1 MIGSL
6 LPGAVL
12 YADGMR
18 FLLWMILMP
27 WLISIAKAE
36 EYKEYTYYYYY
47 FVLL

>member
-6 LPGAVL
+6 LQGAVL

-18 FLLWMILMP
+18 LMWMILMP
-27 WLISIAKAE
+27 WLISIAEAE
-36 EYKEYTYYYYY
+36 EYKEYTYYYY